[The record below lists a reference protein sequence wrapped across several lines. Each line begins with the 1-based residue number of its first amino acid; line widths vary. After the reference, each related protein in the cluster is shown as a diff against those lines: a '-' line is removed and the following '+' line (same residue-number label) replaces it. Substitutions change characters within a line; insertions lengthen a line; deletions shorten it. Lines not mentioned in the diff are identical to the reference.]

1 MKTSYL
7 FLLLGLLIWS
17 DLFPQNAILEGVI
30 LNEQKEP
37 VEKVSITTNTGKG
50 VESNQNGFYRI
61 DFPAGR
67 EITISISHL
76 SYRSITVRVLLSP
89 GEIMEFNP
97 VLTTGTEQLEEVFLS
112 SEQLEKL
119 KGITIL
125 KPETVRKIPG
135 ANAGVENLLKTL
147 PGVSSNNELSTQ
159 YSVRG
164 GNYDENLVYV
174 NGIEIYRPLLIR
186 SGQQEGLSFINPD
199 LVRKVHFSAGGFQA
213 KYGDKLSSVLD
224 ISYRRPVSFGF
235 TLNAGFLGAS
245 ITSEGISKNRKF
257 TYLTGLRYRD
267 NSLFVNAKQTET
279 NFHPRFTDVQTQL
292 TYQFNDRFELSFLG
306 NISLNS
312 YDYKPETRQTNFG
325 TLQDP
330 KALLIYYSGQEKD
343 QYRTWFSAVKAS
355 YLVNEYYSSH
365 LTFSAYNTIEQ
376 EYFDI
381 IAAYRLGEVNT
392 DIVSK
397 DFGKVEFSKAVGT
410 QLTHARNKLDALI
423 FNAAHHG
430 TYKMGSHQLD
440 YGLKFTHEDIKDRIR
455 EYEILD
461 SAGFSIRPPLPDFK
475 NNEPYLPFEA
485 PLEPFQSI
493 RTFNDSKIQRIQ
505 AFAQWSKRGELGN
518 HEIWTNLGVRGH
530 FWQLKAPLVKNS
542 QFVFSPRGQFAIKPM
557 WRSDMVFRAS
567 GGIYHQP
574 PFYKEYRDF
583 SGKLNP
589 DVEAQRALHLVLG
602 MDYSFKLQSRPFKL
616 TSEVYYKDLSNV
628 NPYTLENV
636 RIRYEARNN
645 SEAYAHG
652 IDLRLHGEFVL
663 GTESWLSLG
672 YLKTEENREGRGY
685 ISRPTDQRLKFGLLF
700 QDYVP
705 KVPDLKMY
713 LNLIYN
719 TGLPGGSPT
728 YADPY
733 LYQTRL
739 PDYRRADLGLS
750 YFLRNGNSTITTN
763 PKQRLKEVS
772 IGFEIFNIFDTQN
785 SITNTFVRDAYTK
798 VQYAA
803 PNYLSPRVFN
813 LKVGLKL

>member
-1 MKTSYL
+1 
-7 FLLLGLLIWS
+7 
-17 DLFPQNAILEGVI
+17 
-30 LNEQKEP
+30 
-37 VEKVSITTNTGKG
+37 
-50 VESNQNGFYRI
+50 
-61 DFPAGR
+61 
-67 EITISISHL
+67 
-76 SYRSITVRVLLSP
+76 
-89 GEIMEFNP
+89 
-97 VLTTGTEQLEEVFLS
+97 
-112 SEQLEKL
+112 
-119 KGITIL
+119 
-125 KPETVRKIPG
+125 
-135 ANAGVENLLKTL
+135 
-147 PGVSSNNELSTQ
+147 
-159 YSVRG
+159 
-164 GNYDENLVYV
+164 
-174 NGIEIYRPLLIR
+174 
-186 SGQQEGLSFINPD
+186 
-199 LVRKVHFSAGGFQA
+199 
-213 KYGDKLSSVLD
+213 
-224 ISYRRPVSFGF
+224 
-235 TLNAGFLGAS
+235 
-245 ITSEGISKNRKF
+245 
-257 TYLTGLRYRD
+257 
-267 NSLFVNAKQTET
+267 
-279 NFHPRFTDVQTQL
+279 
-292 TYQFNDRFELSFLG
+292 
-306 NISLNS
+306 
-312 YDYKPETRQTNFG
+312 
-325 TLQDP
+325 
-330 KALLIYYSGQEKD
+330 
-343 QYRTWFSAVKAS
+343 
-355 YLVNEYYSSH
+355 
-365 LTFSAYNTIEQ
+365 
-376 EYFDI
+376 
-381 IAAYRLGEVNT
+381 
-392 DIVSK
+392 
-397 DFGKVEFSKAVGT
+397 
-410 QLTHARNKLDALI
+410 
-423 FNAAHHG
+423 
-430 TYKMGSHQLD
+430 
-440 YGLKFTHEDIKDRIR
+440 
-455 EYEILD
+455 
-461 SAGFSIRPPLPDFK
+461 
-475 NNEPYLPFEA
+475 
-485 PLEPFQSI
+485 
-493 RTFNDSKIQRIQ
+493 
-505 AFAQWSKRGELGN
+505 
-518 HEIWTNLGVRGH
+518 
-530 FWQLKAPLVKNS
+530 
-542 QFVFSPRGQFAIKPM
+542 
-557 WRSDMVFRAS
+557 MVFRAS

-798 VQYAA
+798 VQYAV